1 MTTAFLVTQIL
12 LYLTSTIVLAKVGY
26 DVSSLLSAMTS
37 KINWELS
44 QNQMW
49 DKQEE
54 LQGSSTLQD
63 IYHD

>member
-1 MTTAFLVTQIL
+1 MITIFSVLQIIFYLAAITALSKI
-12 LYLTSTIVLAKVGY
+12 GY
-26 DVSSLLSAMTS
+26 DLSCLLSAMTS

>member
-1 MTTAFLVTQIL
+1 MITIFSVLQIIFYLAVTT
-12 LYLTSTIVLAKVGY
+12 VLFKIGY
-26 DVSSLLSAMTS
+26 DLSCLLSALTQ

-54 LQGSSTLQD
+54 LTGSSTLQD
-63 IYHD
+63 VYHD

>member
-1 MTTAFLVTQIL
+1 MTIFSVVQIL
-12 LYLTSTIVLAKVGY
+12 LYLVTIIVLAKLTH
-26 DVSSLLSAMTS
+26 DASNLLSAMTS

-63 IYHD
+63 VYHD

>member
-1 MTTAFLVTQIL
+1 MMTIFSVVQIL
-12 LYLTSTIVLAKVGY
+12 LYLVTIIVLAKLTY
-26 DVSSLLSAMTS
+26 DASNLLSAMTS

-63 IYHD
+63 VYHD